1 MNLRNSVD
9 NQMIAFNVTRFG
21 NINTYLSDDGT
32 KVAWI
37 DHVLARAVKVGFKNL
52 VFTFKKK

>member
-1 MNLRNSVD
+1 
-9 NQMIAFNVTRFG
+9 MIAFNVTRLG